1 MSPSWS
7 SQLSDSVLPSFASW
21 FPNVFCEDEG
31 RHRTHVRCPDGTLAL
46 SGRQGVAAR
55 VQLPGAC

>member
-1 MSPSWS
+1 MSCLHLPAGFQIS
-7 SQLSDSVLPSFASW
+7 SVKMKADTAF
-21 FPNVFCEDEG
+21 FPGADV
-31 RHRTHVRCPDGTLAL
+31 TCPGGTLAL